1 MDKLIKFGVNFGFI
15 GSTVIT
21 MFHQVNY
28 SEIVTIML
36 KPVGAVLEN
45 FENSQFFFSESVFS
59 AQRARLRLS
68 HKGFFCVLRVQ
79 FRKDYQFSYHI
90 WSSIKA

>member
-1 MDKLIKFGVNFGFI
+1 MIKFWVNFGFI

-36 KPVGAVLEN
+36 KPVGAVFEN
-45 FENSQFFFSESVFS
+45 FENNSVFFSESVFS

>member
-1 MDKLIKFGVNFGFI
+1 MIKFWVNFGFI

-28 SEIVTIML
+28 SGIVTIML

-45 FENSQFFFSESVFS
+45 FENSQFFS
-59 AQRARLRLS
+59 Q
-68 HKGFFCVLRVQ
+68 G
-79 FRKDYQFSYHI
+79 QFSVRKEPDKGGNFIYPMMHHFI
-90 WSSIKA
+90 LYYQASERT